1 MKLRRR
7 QVLSAAA
14 ATAGAAAF
22 GAPAIAQQQTL
33 TVFFT
38 RGFYA
43 AEDAALDVAVQRFER
58 ATGIKVDLSRYAVQD
73 IIPKTVA
80 ALEAGQPPDVAFG
93 HSFDFQATGRWA
105 FDGRLADISDVITP
119 IAGRFLDNTISTC
132 NLWNEKDKR
141 RAYYAFPM
149 QQQTIHIHY
158 WADMMAEAGISESDI
173 PKTWAAF
180 WDFWGTRVQ
189 AAHRQR
195 TGKRTFGIGQPMGV
209 DSTDAF
215 FSFLTFM
222 DAYGVSLVD
231 NEGRLTV
238 DDPKVRD
245 GLIKAMADYTG
256 PYTKGHT
263 PPSANTWKD
272 PDNNVAFHNKTTVMT
287 HNATI
292 SIAAKWLDDS
302 NSANLTAEQRAEAK
316 RNYEQNIKTIT
327 FPSKPDGSGF
337 TYRAAVKNGVI
348 FNETKQLARAKD
360 FVRFMLEEENLSPFV
375 EGALGRWFPVTKAGA
390 ASPFWAAD
398 VHRRAVR
405 DQFAAGT
412 VPFEFTKNWR
422 FTVINAENVYARAMN
437 RVVAERWATDR
448 AVDEMIARI
457 KQLGT

>member
-7 QVLSAAA
+7 QILSGAAA
-14 ATAGAAAF
+14 AGAAAF

-105 FDGRLADISDVITP
+105 FDGRLADITDVINP
-119 IAGRFLDNTISTC
+119 IASRFLDNTISTC
-132 NLWNEKDKR
+132 NLWNDKDKR

-158 WADMMAEAGISESDI
+158 WADMLAEAGISESDI
-173 PKTWAAF
+173 PKTWTAF

-215 FSFLTFM
+215 FSYLTFM

-231 NEGRLTV
+231 NDGRLTV

-245 GLIKAMADYTG
+245 GLIRSMADYTA

-302 NSANLTAEQRAEAK
+302 NSANLTPEQRAEAK
-316 RNYEQNIKTIT
+316 RNYEQHIKTIT
-327 FPSKPDGSGF
+327 FPAKPDGSAF
-337 TYRAAVKNGVI
+337 TYRAAVKTGVV
-348 FNETKQLARAKD
+348 FNETRNLARAKE

-422 FTVINAENVYARAMN
+422 FTIINAENVYARAMN
-437 RVVAERWATDR
+437 RVVAERWSTDR
-448 AVDEMIARI
+448 AVDQMIARI
-457 KQLGT
+457 KQLGV